1 MHDIDRTQMEF
12 GGELESFEFHG
23 ETSEAGV
30 FNEQQETELAAELLE
45 VMGNEQEM
53 DRFLGD
59 LISRA
64 GRAAGAFISSPTG
77 QALGGLLKSAAR
89 KALPIAGQAIGG
101 YFGGPTGAQIGGQL
115 GSAAGGLFELEQE
128 DRELDGA
135 KSFVRMTA
143 DAVKNV
149 AAAPQGA
156 NPRAA
161 ASAALAQAAKIHIP
175 GLLAQGPSA
184 ANGVAA
190 GGAAAA
196 GAGASVG
203 RSRTGRWIRRGNK
216 IVLLGV

>member
-12 GGELESFEFHG
+12 AGEMENFEFSGESFETG
-23 ETSEAGV
+23 I

-45 VMGNEQEM
+45 VVGNEQEM

-59 LISRA
+59 LISKA
-64 GRAAGAFISSPTG
+64 GQAAGTFINSSTG
-77 QALGGLLKSAAR
+77 QALGGLLKGAAR
-89 KALPIAGQAIGG
+89 KALPYAGQAIGG
-101 YFGGPTGAQIGGQL
+101 YFGGSTGAKIGGQL
-115 GSAAGGLFELEQE
+115 GSAASGLFEFEQE
-128 DRELDGA
+128 DRELDAA
-135 KSFVRMTA
+135 KTFVRMAA

-149 AAAPQGA
+149 AATPGA

-175 GLLAQGPSA
+175 SLLSQ
-184 ANGVAA
+184 A

-196 GAGASVG
+196 TPTGSSSAQSG
-203 RSRTGRWIRRGNK
+203 RSHTGRWIRRGSK